1 LLKDIFESKV
11 IPYLITSV
19 GHGADRG
26 FLAVSQQ
33 VTLVIN
39 PLTG

>member
-1 LLKDIFESKV
+1 LLKDIFKSEV

-26 FLAVSQQ
+26 FLAVRPQ
-33 VTLVIN
+33 VTFVIN
-39 PLTG
+39 PLIG